1 MAITTPK
8 KQKAHIHDLAVAAKK
23 IAKEGQERQATDTDI
38 KFDFGHNVKP
48 EGPKKVQ

>member
-8 KQKAHIHDLAVAAKK
+8 QRKQHIHGLAEAAEQ
-23 IAKEGQERQATDTDI
+23 IQREERERQKNDADI
-38 KFDFGHNVKP
+38 KFDFGHNVKR